1 MGEIWEKDRSETN
14 HPIPW
19 MRRNYWLKAE
29 RLWSTKGRVS
39 SLLTDHGRYDISAF
53 ISELFGA
60 IYPSNFVKSM
70 ELEKI
75 PGIWADVYSGFEY
88 EGENWYVK
96 FFIDAEGTARL
107 NVMSA
112 NWDGYIH

>member
-1 MGEIWEKDRSETN
+1 MGKRQ
-14 HPIPW
+14 
-19 MRRNYWLKAE
+19 E
-29 RLWSTKGRVS
+29 RDKPSH
-39 SLLTDHGRYDISAF
+39 SLDEAKLLAQGGKVVVNKRARQFIANRHGRYDISAF

-60 IYPSNFVKSM
+60 ISPSNFVKSM

>member
-1 MGEIWEKDRSETN
+1 
-14 HPIPW
+14 
-19 MRRNYWLKAE
+19 
-29 RLWSTKGRVS
+29 
-39 SLLTDHGRYDISAF
+39 
-53 ISELFGA
+53 
-60 IYPSNFVKSM
+60 M